1 MTRQTSSFKVSVAC
15 ANGRGCPGNTAAHGY
30 GIGKRAGIVS
40 WQRWVAGLCVQ
51 PCARYSVG
59 GTSRMAADSPPGPP
73 PTIAAFAASSRV
85 FAVPGV
91 IVTCTST

>member
-59 GTSRMAADSPPGPP
+59 GTTRMAAESPSGLLSSPLI
-73 PTIAAFAASSRV
+73 TAFADRV
-85 FAVPGV
+85 RVSAVSGL
-91 IVTCTST
+91 IAI